1 MDFFALYGAILAANL
16 TTVFFVYQMYQASKL
31 GDETPAW
38 IYFGA
43 VACLLFAA
51 GSVYV
56 ST

>member
-1 MDFFALYGAILAANL
+1 MDFLALFGAVLAANL
-16 TTVFFVYQMYQASKL
+16 TTVFFVYLVMQASKL

-38 IYFGA
+38 IYFGIGI
-43 VACLLFAA
+43 CMLGAA